1 MQRSLSRGKPK
12 DESIFPPVKGQMTHA
27 SPDQMSTKY
36 LMDDLKRKQYEIQK
50 NLEIMLNF

>member
-12 DESIFPPVKGQMTHA
+12 DESIFPPVKGQMTHD